1 MAKTLSFKLTIG
13 VNEGYGHNNE
23 AQNPTQVVATE
34 WQKIAAEH
42 FSETGRYISAVI
54 SPSVVVYHTEWGC
67 PVGGETTVDISG
79 SANPEFVHNI
89 EEWRLDVLKVAKE
102 LKKVLKQ
109 STLVVEF
116 HEVEDFHYLK

>member
-1 MAKTLSFKLTIG
+1 MAKTLSFKMTIG

-23 AQNPTQVVATE
+23 AQNPVKTVATE

-42 FSETGRYISAVI
+42 FSETGRYVSAVL
-54 SPSVVVYHTEWGC
+54 SPSTVVYHTQWGC
-67 PVGGETTVDISG
+67 PEGGETTVDISG
-79 SANPEFVHNI
+79 SANPEFVFNI
-89 EEWRLDVLKVAKE
+89 EEWRLDVLKITKE